1 MATSNRTPLTQHI
14 EYFVSGLTQA
24 FAWPRTFILLYA
36 SSTLRRV
43 AIEAFVLNGIVFLGS
58 VLLLETFYNH
68 PHNHF
73 LGCPYRILGGYPVYF
88 VCIALNGRFNKR
100 IADHTYQIQ
109 LNQGTGKSHDTKAAQ
124 SAAQTQATS
133 SSPVQNVA
141 YAIYQM
147 LFYGSCAV
155 FITLLQMIPHIGT
168 MISFIVS
175 CWFISY
181 YCFEFK
187 WVNLGLTMDQRM
199 SSLERHWA
207 FFLGFGI
214 PLTTLTFFLSSLR
227 AAAVYAIFFPSFV
240 IMATT
245 AVVQPPLSARPHS
258 IPSGS
263 SVGLK
268 DLELPDRLPIFTGV
282 KKLNELLISLIRN
295 FGGVRGDSLLLDRKK
310 EAFGKLV

>member
-1 MATSNRTPLTQHI
+1 L
-14 EYFVSGLTQA
+14 
-24 FAWPRTFILLYA
+24 
-36 SSTLRRV
+36 
-43 AIEAFVLNGIVFLGS
+43 
-58 VLLLETFYNH
+58 
-68 PHNHF
+68 
-73 LGCPYRILGGYPVYF
+73 YF

-109 LNQGTGKSHDTKAAQ
+109 LNQGT
-124 SAAQTQATS
+124 ATS

-147 LFYGSCAV
+147 LFYGSCAA
-155 FITLLQMIPHIGT
+155 FLSILQMIPQIGT
-168 MISFIVS
+168 IVSFIVS
-175 CWFISY
+175 CWFMSY

-187 WVNLGLTMDQRM
+187 WINLGLTMDQRM

-245 AVVQPPLSARPHS
+245 AVVQPPLSPRTHG
-258 IPSGS
+258 IPSGNTT
-263 SVGLK
+263 GWK
-268 DLELPDRLPIFTGV
+268 DIELPDRLPIFTGV
-282 KKLNELLISLIRN
+282 KKLNEILISFIRK
-295 FGGVRGDSLLLDRKK
+295 FGGVRGDSLLLDKKK